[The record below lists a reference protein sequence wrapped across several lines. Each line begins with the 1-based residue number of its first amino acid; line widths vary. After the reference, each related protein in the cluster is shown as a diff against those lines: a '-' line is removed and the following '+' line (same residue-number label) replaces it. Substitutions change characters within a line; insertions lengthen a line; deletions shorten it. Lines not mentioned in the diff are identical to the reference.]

1 LRIRITREAVEGRLR
16 SWPLF
21 YTDGEFNTTKYNQ
34 FVSRTDISWNNL
46 YADLKAQ
53 IRREQLLGDVEGG
66 ARLSQSE
73 IMNEYRLRN
82 EQVKVRYLA
91 LNPSQFENE
100 VAVTEEKLKDYY
112 DKNRMSYFELEKV
125 TVKYVEAKIVPSDSD
140 RQAVR
145 DKARNVLAKAEAGE
159 DFAELAKRYS
169 DAPDASENSGDMGW
183 MEESYLPDAVAA
195 AVAQL
200 ENGELSD
207 IVERQQDF
215 YIYKCEGRK
224 EEDGKKK
231 VKLRQVMFKLAA
243 GADTR
248 EKIASE
254 VDALLAETHRS
265 GSLGIAAEKL
275 GMEVEETPPFGKG
288 DRFIQ
293 GIGMDARTFV
303 NAAFA
308 LEKPGDLSYVVIT
321 PQAYYLLELF
331 ERKDRRLRELSEV
344 KELLRNRVVRQEA
357 LVLAHKK
364 AAEIALQITA
374 LDDLESVDE
383 KLASSVRISEPFT
396 RTGYVPG
403 VVGNREFHSV
413 AFSAEQGELS
423 EPILGGNGAYFLEV
437 VERIPIDEELYEQD
451 KEKLREQLLALRKQM
466 LVVDWQSWLR
476 SRADI
481 RMNEEVVAEL
491 LGG

>member
-1 LRIRITREAVEGRLR
+1 MLRVLRRHYKFILIGTAVLVIPALVMWGGASRGSGGGSPGEREVVKVNGTPITEAALGQRVARMLQNLRDALGENYDPDLFGTTALTQRALSELIDFTLLTQESKRLRIRVTREAVEGRLR
-16 SWPLF
+16 SWPSF
-21 YTDGEFNTTKYNQ
+21 YTDGEFDTTKYNQ

-112 DKNRMSYFELEKV
+112 DKNRMSYFEPEKV
-125 TVKYVEAKIVPSDSD
+125 KVKYVEAKIVPSDSD
-140 RQAVR
+140 RQTVR

-169 DAPDASENSGDMGW
+169 NAPDASENSGDMGW

-231 VKLRQVMFKLAA
+231 V
-243 GADTR
+243 
-248 EKIASE
+248 
-254 VDALLAETHRS
+254 
-265 GSLGIAAEKL
+265 
-275 GMEVEETPPFGKG
+275 
-288 DRFIQ
+288 
-293 GIGMDARTFV
+293 
-303 NAAFA
+303 
-308 LEKPGDLSYVVIT
+308 
-321 PQAYYLLELF
+321 
-331 ERKDRRLRELSEV
+331 
-344 KELLRNRVVRQEA
+344 
-357 LVLAHKK
+357 
-364 AAEIALQITA
+364 
-374 LDDLESVDE
+374 
-383 KLASSVRISEPFT
+383 
-396 RTGYVPG
+396 
-403 VVGNREFHSV
+403 
-413 AFSAEQGELS
+413 
-423 EPILGGNGAYFLEV
+423 
-437 VERIPIDEELYEQD
+437 
-451 KEKLREQLLALRKQM
+451 
-466 LVVDWQSWLR
+466 
-476 SRADI
+476 
-481 RMNEEVVAEL
+481 
-491 LGG
+491 